1 MYDMMKKQN
10 YGVEIELTGI
20 TREQAAKVIADYYG
34 TTTGYAGTYYDTYTA
49 RDRKGRT
56 WKAMSDGSIRT
67 QRKINNTKVSAS
79 SEYSCEVVTPILQYD
94 DLDDLQ
100 NIIRS
105 LRAAGAFANSSC
117 GIHVHVDGA
126 NHTPESLTRL
136 LNFAVGRQDLFYEA
150 LQIGDR
156 ANRWCQKMSRPL
168 VMAMKNAKDKD
179 KSDVERMWYSQLND
193 GYAGGIDHQHYNAT
207 RYHGINLHAFFTK
220 GTVEFRLFNGTTHAG
235 KIKAYIQ
242 FCLAMSAW
250 AIDCK
255 DNNLYFKS
263 INNLTTEQ
271 RGKLMNN
278 VLKNRLGLSGR
289 EFKTC
294 REHLTAAF
302 KVCTDQTDAA

>member
-1 MYDMMKKQN
+1 MYEMMKKQN

-20 TREQAAKVIADYYG
+20 TREQAAQVIAEYYG
-34 TTTGYAGTYYDTYTA
+34 TATNYAGTYYQTYAA

-56 WKAMSDGSIRT
+56 WKAMSDGSIMT
-67 QRKINNTKVSAS
+67 QKKVDGRKVGANG
-79 SEYSCEVVTPILQYD
+79 EYSCEVVTPILQYD
-94 DLDDLQ
+94 DLEDLQ
-100 NIIRS
+100 NIIRA

-117 GIHVHVDGA
+117 GIHVHVDGS

-150 LQIGDR
+150 LRIGDR
-156 ANRWCQKMSRPL
+156 ADRWCHKMGRPL
-168 VMAMKNAKDKD
+168 FKAMKKAADKD
-179 KSDVERMWYSQLND
+179 KADIERMWYSRLND
-193 GYAGGIDHQHYNAT
+193 GYRGGINHEHYNET
-207 RYHGINLHAFFTK
+207 RYHGINLHAFFSK
-220 GTVEFRLFNGTTHAG
+220 GTVEFRLFNGTTHTG
-235 KIKAYIQ
+235 KIKAYVQ

-263 INNLTTEQ
+263 IKNLTTEQ
-271 RGKLMNN
+271 RGKLMGN

-294 REHLTAAF
+294 REHLTSAF
-302 KVCTDQTDAA
+302 KATADQTDAA